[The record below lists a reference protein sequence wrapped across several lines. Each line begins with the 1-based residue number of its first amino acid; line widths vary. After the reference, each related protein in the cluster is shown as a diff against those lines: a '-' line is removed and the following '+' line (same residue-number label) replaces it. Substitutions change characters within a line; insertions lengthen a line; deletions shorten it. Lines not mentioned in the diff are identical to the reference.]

1 MERKGEF
8 MLQVIVNG
16 LLIGGVYAL
25 VAVGLTMIHGV
36 MKIVNFAQGDF
47 LVIGLY
53 LTYALF
59 VFLPEGAVPYWLIIP
74 VGAGMYLLGCI
85 FFKLSIN
92 RVLGKGDS
100 NYILLTIGLSFMIQN
115 ILQLIFGADFRR
127 VPISDEL
134 RFGALDMLGTIF
146 QVPRLIAFALA
157 ALFVVFVN
165 WFLSRTDTG
174 RAMRATSENRVVA
187 ESLGI
192 RTSRVYVIAFALGTM
207 FAGVAGLLISPM
219 FLVFPTLGASFGLVA
234 MSAMVLG
241 GLGNI
246 KGAFIGGLIIGL
258 VESFTSTYISIAL
271 APVAINLALM
281 LVLIFKPYGILGK
294 RGRVA

>member
-1 MERKGEF
+1 

-53 LTYALF
+53 LTYALYT
-59 VFLPEGAVPYWLIIP
+59 FLPEGAVPYWLIIP
-74 VGAGMYLLGCI
+74 VGAAMYLIGCI

-92 RVLGKGDS
+92 RVIGKGDS

-115 ILQLIFGADFRR
+115 ILQLIFGANFRS
-127 VPISDEL
+127 VPIANEL
-134 RFGALDMLGTIF
+134 RFGALDLMGTIF
-146 QVPRLIAFALA
+146 QVPRLIAFGLA
-157 ALFVVFVN
+157 AAFVVFVN

-192 RTSRVYVIAFALGTM
+192 RTGRVYVIAFALGTM
-207 FAGVAGLLISPM
+207 FAGIAGLLISPM

-246 KGAFIGGLIIGL
+246 KGALLGGLIIGL

-271 APVAINLALM
+271 APVSINLALM
-281 LVLIFKPYGILGK
+281 LVLIFRPYGILGK
-294 RGRVA
+294 RRRVA